1 MTIKKEFLVT
11 PQSFQTDAWD
21 KNDVPVSSYYTGNR
35 IVWIH
40 DDGSREQWIF
50 DADTNQPSANWIGIE
65 HYDASGRLLI
75 KWSGFSHFMSTASVI
90 HADALANI
98 KVVPTNAYLTDLNDR
113 YWFDPAQ
120 DNLKEARVTGNTID
134 GRLGEDT
141 FYDSYWKYD
150 DFEIVKK
157 SASLYLLT
165 FEPTDETIELRNFEK
180 IQFADTDLLTIEGF
194 YQLKN
199 RPTNSP
205 AIFTQKITDG
215 PYKVGDKLTTEVVFN
230 DKNGK
235 SSSVLWY
242 QWFRVDSEGT
252 ATQLRDASQIYVVQD
267 TDVGNEI
274 QFSVSFNDDDG
285 YTEISPRVKSPAG
298 ATVEALVSSNNTGSV
313 SSSDSTTNPGDTSV
327 GLLPTPTV
335 QITQAFVS
343 LWDTAPGYSYLS
355 QYLGYEKKYGIAAT
369 IDSFANL
376 NEGTIIGGTDASF
389 IALFLKNLG
398 LIQDILAKAFMADA
412 VLSHGRG
419 AAITN
424 FFSELQNNSRY
435 AGASEAF
442 DKKVTKGVS
451 FSTNP
456 ANTTTNKTELATA
469 INDTS
474 IEVSS
479 NTSNTENTSNSS
491 NSSDSKNSAT
501 GSNKIVNSTPGNDNF
516 PGGLAAGDQVT
527 FLGPVTSY
535 TITGIFQGK
544 NDALSGYSIYDESGS
559 DGTDTVDLAVEYL
572 VFSDDTKLETGNASI
587 FRTGSTAAYNEITGS
602 KNADIIKGTRGND
615 KISASDGNDS
625 ITFSDGKD
633 LIDGGAG
640 IDTLIL
646 KTGSQNAVHQSTFEK
661 AAIFYE
667 SEISVG
673 DHSVQ
678 IGGIERLQFTDKSF
692 ARDTEALISG
702 AGMVA
707 RAIISG
713 FGVGSLDQY
722 LGLGLALADSGQS
735 REQILDLIG
744 TSSLGTLSNREFTSR
759 VVENVAGFTPDDDTL
774 HAYTNLVDSD
784 GRVNFLE
791 LASEYSGTTEIM
803 KSKIQIL
810 GLPYAIDA

>member
-1 MTIKKEFLVT
+1 MAIKKEYLVT
-11 PQSFQTDAWD
+11 PQAFRTYGWD
-21 KNDVPVSSYYTGNR
+21 KKDVPVTSYYTGNR
-35 IVWIH
+35 IVWTH
-40 DDGSREQWIF
+40 DDGATEQWIF
-50 DADTNQPSANWIGIE
+50 DSDTSQPSANWIGIE
-65 HYDASGRLLI
+65 HYDVSEQLLT
-75 KWSGFSHFMSTASVI
+75 KWSGFSNFINTATGTY
-90 HADALANI
+90 ANALASIQNI
-98 KVVPTNAYLTDLNDR
+98 PENLFLTDLNDL

-120 DNLKEARVTGNTID
+120 DNLKEFNVSGNTID
-134 GRLGEDT
+134 GKAGEDT
-141 FYDSYWKYD
+141 FYDNYWKYA
-150 DFEIVKK
+150 DFEVVKK
-157 SASLYLLT
+157 SASSYVLT
-165 FEPTDETIELRNFEK
+165 FEPTDKTIELLNFEK
-180 IQFADTDLLTIEGF
+180 IQLADTDLLTIEGF

-205 AIFTQKITDG
+205 ATFAQKITDG
-215 PYKVGDKLTTEVVFN
+215 PYKVGDTLTTDVVFN

-235 SSSVLWY
+235 SSAVLWY
-242 QWFRVDSEGT
+242 QWFRVDSEGN
-252 ATQLRDASQIYVVQD
+252 ATQLSDANKSYVVQQA
-267 TDVGNEI
+267 DVGSEI
-274 QFSVSFNDDDG
+274 HFSVSFNDDG
-285 YTEISPRVKSPAG
+285 GHTEISPRVKSPTG
-298 ATVEALVSSNNTGSV
+298 AKVEALVSSNKVASLSASESAANSDSV
-313 SSSDSTTNPGDTSV
+313 SAGV
-327 GLLPTPTV
+327 LLTPTV
-335 QITQAFVS
+335 EITRAFVS

-355 QYLGYEKKYGIAAT
+355 QYLEYEKKYGIAAT

-398 LIQDILAKAFMADA
+398 LIQDILASAFMADA
-412 VLSHGRG
+412 VLSNGRG

-435 AGASEAF
+435 ASASEVF
-442 DKKVTKGVS
+442 DKKVAKGVS

-456 ANTTTNKTELATA
+456 ANTTTNRTELVAA

-474 IEVSS
+474 IKVSS
-479 NTSNTENTSNSS
+479 NTSNTENTSSPS
-491 NSSDSKNSAT
+491 NSSESKNSAT
-501 GSNKIVNSTPGNDNF
+501 GSNKIVNSTPGNDTF
-516 PGGLAAGDQVT
+516 LGGVATGDQVT
-527 FLGPVTSY
+527 FLGPVAGY

-572 VFSDDTKLETGNASI
+572 VFSDDTKLDTGNASI

-646 KTGSQNAVHQSTFEK
+646 ETGSQNAIHQNTFEK
-661 AAIFYE
+661 VAIFYE

-678 IGGIERLQFTDKSF
+678 IGGVERLKFTDKSF

-722 LGLGLALADSGQS
+722 LGQGLALADSGQS
-735 REQILDLIG
+735 RKQLLELIG
-744 TSSLGTLSNREFTSR
+744 TGSLGTLSNREFTSR
-759 VVENVAGFTPDDDTL
+759 VVENVTGFKPDNDTL
-774 HAYTNLVDSD
+774 HAYTNLVNSD

>member
-1 MTIKKEFLVT
+1 MAIKKEFLVT
-11 PQSFQTDAWD
+11 PQKFQNDVWD
-21 KNDVPVSSYYTGNR
+21 KNDVPVSSVYTGTR
-35 IVWIH
+35 IVWTH
-40 DDGSREQWIF
+40 NDGSSEQWIF
-50 DADTNQPSANWIGIE
+50 DADTSQPSANWIGIE
-65 HYDASGRLLI
+65 HYDASDLLLT
-75 KWSGFSHFMSTASVI
+75 KSSGFSHFMSTSFGT

-98 KVVPTNAYLTDLNDR
+98 KNIPINVQLTDLNDI

-120 DNLKEARVTGNTID
+120 DNLKEINVTGNTID
-134 GRLGEDT
+134 GLLGEDT
-141 FYDSYWKYD
+141 FYDSYWKYK
-150 DFEIVKK
+150 DFEIEKK
-157 SASLYLLT
+157 SASSYLLT

-180 IQFADTDLLTIEGF
+180 IQLADTDLLTIEGF
-194 YQLKN
+194 YQLKS

-205 AIFTQKITDG
+205 ATFTQKITDG
-215 PYKVGDKLTTEVVFN
+215 PYKVGDTLTTEVVFN

-242 QWFRVDSEGT
+242 QWFRVDSEGK
-252 ATQLRDASQIYVVQD
+252 ATQLPDANKTYVVQD
-267 TDVGNEI
+267 ADVGSEI

-285 YTEISPRVKSPAG
+285 YTEISPRVKSPNG
-298 ATVEALVSSNNTGSV
+298 AKVEAFVSSDNTGSV
-313 SSSDSTTNPGDTSV
+313 SSSDSTTSSDGISA

-335 QITQAFVS
+335 QITRAFVS
-343 LWDTAPGYSYLS
+343 LWDAAPGYSYLS
-355 QYLGYEKKYGIAAT
+355 QYLEYEKKYGIAAT

-376 NEGTIIGGTDASF
+376 NEGAIIGGTDASF

-398 LIQDILAKAFMADA
+398 LIQDILASAFMTDA
-412 VLSHGRG
+412 ILSKGRG

-424 FFSELQNNSRY
+424 FFNELQNNSRY
-435 AGASEAF
+435 SSASEVF
-442 DKKVTKGVS
+442 DMKVAKSVS

-456 ANTTTNKTELATA
+456 ANTTTNRTDLATA
-469 INDTS
+469 INDTN
-474 IEVSS
+474 ITVSS
-479 NTSNTENTSNSS
+479 NTSNTEITSSSS

-501 GSNKIVNSTPGNDNF
+501 GSNKIVNSTPGNDTF
-516 PGGLAAGDQVT
+516 SGGIATGDQVT
-527 FLGPVTSY
+527 FLGPVASY

-559 DGTDTVDLAVEYL
+559 DGADTVDLAVEYL
-572 VFSDDTKLETGNASI
+572 VFSDDTKLQTGNASI

-615 KISASDGNDS
+615 KISASDGDDS

-646 KTGSQNAVHQSTFEK
+646 KTGSQNAVYQSTFEK

-678 IGGIERLQFTDKSF
+678 IGGVERLKFTDKSF
-692 ARDTEALISG
+692 ALDTEALISG

-713 FGVGSLDQY
+713 FGEGFLNQY
-722 LGLGLALADSGQS
+722 LGRGLALADAGQS
-735 REQILDLIG
+735 RKQILDLIG
-744 TSSLGTLSNREFTSR
+744 TGSLGTLSNQEFTNR
-759 VVENVAGFTPDDDTL
+759 VVENVTGLKPDNDTL
-774 HAYTNLVDSD
+774 LAYTNLVNSD

-810 GLPYAIDA
+810 GLPYVPDV